1 MKGKI
6 AMRGVRFV
14 LFAAVAFWATTGY
27 AVDEKAANALAK
39 DSNCFKCHSVAKK
52 KDAPS
57 YKEIAAKY
65 KGKADAEATL
75 TKHITSTPMVKV
87 DGKEEKHEAIKSK
100 DAAEIK
106 NLVQWILS
114 R

>member
-1 MKGKI
+1 
-6 AMRGVRFV
+6 MRGVGVV

-27 AVDEKAANALAK
+27 AVDERAANALAK
-39 DSNCFKCHSVAKK
+39 DSNCFKCHSVSKK

-57 YKEIAAKY
+57 YKEIAAKL
-65 KGKADAEATL
+65 KSKPDAEAIV
-75 TKHITSTPMVKV
+75 TKHITTQPMVKV
-87 DGKEEKHEAIKSK
+87 DGKEEKHEMVKSK